1 MIERAELQRI
11 IGYIA
16 DVEER
21 KKTQAQEKRE
31 EAVKVEIP
39 QELRNTQKAD
49 YEDLNRKVEGI
60 KDQLQRGSYEVS
72 PEKILIGLEKYLFSK

>member
-1 MIERAELQRI
+1 MIDRVELQRI

-21 KKTQAQEKRE
+21 KKTQAQEKKE

-49 YEDLNRKVEGI
+49 YEDLERKVEGI
-60 KDQLQRGSYEVS
+60 KDQLRRGSYEVS